1 MYISPVVGSCL
12 ITPIVALVV
21 VLLLAW
27 FAAGSSSSSSSA
39 AVEGQRAAAGGTVV
53 VVKVLLPDLARSSF
67 GWGQVQL
74 VECGRLPASSPP
86 NSSSG
91 QEQQLACRPS
101 AGVMCTPS
109 TQVHAILEGR
119 GDGPY

>member
-1 MYISPVVGSCL
+1 M
-12 ITPIVALVV
+12 
-21 VLLLAW
+21 LLLAW
-27 FAAGSSSSSSSA
+27 FAAGSSSSSGA
-39 AVEGQRAAAGGTVV
+39 AVEGRRAAAGGAVV

-86 NSSSG
+86 SSSSG

-109 TQVHAILEGR
+109 AQVHSILEGR